1 MPETEFEL
9 TGPPPECPHV
19 TITLAGEQ
27 LECAECHDHAMP
39 LTISNEDMVKFLR
52 VVQDIAS
59 GLELAGMTDT
69 AQVLRGQAARL
80 IINRRIEWRP

>member
-1 MPETEFEL
+1 MNPIEASERPAACL
-9 TGPPPECPHV
+9 HV
-19 TITLAGEQ
+19 TVTLAGEQ
-27 LECAECHDHAMP
+27 LECADCHDHEMP

-69 AQVLRGQAARL
+69 AQVVRDQAARL